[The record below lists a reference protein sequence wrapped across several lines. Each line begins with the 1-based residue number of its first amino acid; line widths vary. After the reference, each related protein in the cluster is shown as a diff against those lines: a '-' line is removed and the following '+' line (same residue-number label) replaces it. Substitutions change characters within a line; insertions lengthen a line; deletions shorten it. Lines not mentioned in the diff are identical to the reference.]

1 MVAMGLHTVTVTGS
15 FQRNGLPYPGKLIF
29 IPDRLWVEDG
39 EIRWA
44 TLAPIVWTD
53 EYGVFTTTVTATD
66 SDCHVWTYRVV
77 CPKGTFRLQVP
88 YDENGHS
95 LKELIDANHAQPR
108 P

>member
-1 MVAMGLHTVTVTGS
+1 M
-15 FQRNGLPYPGKLIF
+15 
-29 IPDRLWVEDG
+29 
-39 EIRWA
+39 
-44 TLAPIVWTD
+44 
-53 EYGVFTTTVTATD
+53 TATD